1 MPIPFLAPLIA
12 GASTFAATAVGK
24 AAISG
29 AISAGVSYLTRPKLK
44 SPRIDFA
51 GLRRDA
57 QAAGFNPLTAM
68 RSGAISGYMIPAL
81 SKTSFSKQFLSG
93 AIRAGTDAFLNKDI
107 DLYNE
112 EIRKLNLQ
120 ERKLNIGIMSKQL
133 ANMNAPVSTS
143 IPPNVYDGTA
153 RPEVTTGLLSAPYG
167 ELSTNIN
174 KEIAASEVKPILKT
188 YSTTQG
194 NTFSSI
200 LNNDEFLESTGL
212 AAQSV
217 MVDVANKLGI
227 YGRDNQRAMNEIIFG
242 PLNRKMN
249 NLLGYD

>member
-1 MPIPFLAPLIA
+1 MPLASFLAGTIGKSILG
-12 GASTFAATAVGK
+12 GAMSAVASNLLK
-24 AAISG
+24 
-29 AISAGVSYLTRPKLK
+29 PKVQN
-44 SPRIDFA
+44 PRIDFKQM
-51 GLRRDA
+51 RDDA
-57 QAAGFNPLTAM
+57 TAAGFNPLTAM
-68 RSGAISGYMIPAL
+68 RSGAMSGYMIPAL
-81 SKTSFSKQFLSG
+81 SKQSFVGQFLSG

-133 ANMNAPVSTS
+133 ANMDAPISTS
-143 IPPNVYDGTA
+143 IPKNVYDGTG

-174 KEIAASEVKPILKT
+174 EEITASEVKPILKT
-188 YSTTQG
+188 YTTAQG

-200 LNNDEFLESTGL
+200 LNNDEFMESVGL
-212 AAQSV
+212 AAQGV
-217 MVDVANKLGI
+217 MVDAATKLGI